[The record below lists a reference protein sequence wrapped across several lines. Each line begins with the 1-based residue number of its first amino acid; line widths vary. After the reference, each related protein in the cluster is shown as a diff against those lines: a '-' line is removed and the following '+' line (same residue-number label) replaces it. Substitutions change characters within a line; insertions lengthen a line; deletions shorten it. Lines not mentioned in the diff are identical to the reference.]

1 MTKNNDNMKE
11 FYQVGA
17 TSFLTGGTQTGDQ
30 ETFYM
35 HVMRFYIP
43 EIARIMYDRHRLGV
57 GIFNMQ
63 GFEKR
68 KKESKNT
75 LRRFTNNK
83 WSVVFHNLKIL

>member
-1 MTKNNDNMKE
+1 MYEFVSISVIETSKREQYISAMAKNNDNVKE

-17 TSFLTGGTQTGDQ
+17 TSFLTGGTQTGNQ

-43 EIARIMYDRHRLGV
+43 EIVKITYDRHRLGV

-63 GFEKR
+63 GF
-68 KKESKNT
+68 
-75 LRRFTNNK
+75 
-83 WSVVFHNLKIL
+83 